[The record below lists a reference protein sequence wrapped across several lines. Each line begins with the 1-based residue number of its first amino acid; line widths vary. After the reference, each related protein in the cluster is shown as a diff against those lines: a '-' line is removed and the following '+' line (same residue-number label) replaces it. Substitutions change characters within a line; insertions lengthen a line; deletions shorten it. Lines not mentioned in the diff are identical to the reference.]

1 MVILPSGN
9 RTWLKHGSF
18 RSSKCPFS
26 LGISQPHWIT
36 RGYQSLEIHLKCPTS
51 DINTGLR
58 VTALFWEGKVQT
70 AKFKVSVT
78 MAAAS
83 TSSECQWN
91 AFFVGDSSICFYL
104 HVYIIYIYTSIYVCT
119 VYTVWFCFRLSS
131 RHCPTKTKRSNIN
144 KINLIYPVQYTNLL
158 SHFINN
164 MKPQL
169 PIYQPTAARL
179 PCSRTTGWCW
189 AQRSEKRSS
198 VPTAVMEDSPC
209 YGHGYQL

>member
-1 MVILPSGN
+1 
-9 RTWLKHGSF
+9 
-18 RSSKCPFS
+18 
-26 LGISQPHWIT
+26 
-36 RGYQSLEIHLKCPTS
+36 LEIHLKCPTS

-91 AFFVGDSSICFYL
+91 AFFCWRLINLFL
-104 HVYIIYIYTSIYVCT
+104 FTRVYNIYIYTQLYTYVL
-119 VYTVWFCFRLSS
+119 YTQYCFVLSLSS

-169 PIYQPTAARL
+169 HIYQPTAARL
-179 PCSRTTGWCW
+179 PCSRTTGWC
-189 AQRSEKRSS
+189 
-198 VPTAVMEDSPC
+198 
-209 YGHGYQL
+209 